1 MVTPHSPS
9 EQDYDQADTSAPQR
23 KCVVTGQTADKAVLI
38 RFVASPDG
46 QLVADLNE
54 KLGGRGAWV
63 RADRDC
69 LSQALS
75 GNKFSRHLKQKLA
88 INDGFLDHLERR
100 LGEQLIAR
108 LSMMRKAGS
117 LVTGGGKLRSGS
129 SLLACLLVADDAS
142 PREARQLISLCQPDW
157 VETGIPAEWLGQVA
171 GSTSVA
177 YAGVI
182 HSGTAAQQRLE
193 SLLKADLM
201 RWRGVANAENTT

>member
-9 EQDYDQADTSAPQR
+9 DQQHDQTSSSAPQR
-23 KCVVTGQTADKAVLI
+23 KCVVTGKTAEKAELI

-46 QLVADLNE
+46 QLIADLNE

-63 RADRDC
+63 RADRNC
-69 LSQALS
+69 LTQALS
-75 GNKFSRHLKQKLA
+75 GNKFGRHLKQKLVV
-88 INDGFLDHLERR
+88 NDGFLDHLERR
-100 LGEQLIAR
+100 LGDQVIAR

-117 LVTGGGKLRSGS
+117 LVAGGGKLRSAS
-129 SLLACLLVADDAS
+129 YQLAGMLIADDAS

-157 VETGIPAEWLGQVA
+157 VETDIPAVWLGQVA

-182 HSGTAAQQRLE
+182 HVATGSQRRLE
-193 SLLKADLM
+193 SLLKADLT
-201 RWRGVANAENTT
+201 RWRGVANAENST

>member
-1 MVTPHSPS
+1 MVIPYSPS
-9 EQDYDQADTSAPQR
+9 ELDHDPANTAEPQR
-23 KCVVTGQTADKAVLI
+23 KCVVTGQTADKANLI

-46 QLVADLNE
+46 HLVADLNE

-69 LSQALS
+69 LSKALS
-75 GNKFSRHLKQKLA
+75 GNKFDRHLKQKLLVK
-88 INDGFLDHLERR
+88 DGFLDHLERR

-117 LVTGGGKLRSGS
+117 LVTGGGKLRSS
-129 SLLACLLVADDAS
+129 PSLLAGLLIADDAS
-142 PREARQLISLCQPDW
+142 PREARQLVSLCQPNW
-157 VETGIPAEWLGQVA
+157 VETNIPAEWLGQVA

-182 HSGTAAQQRLE
+182 HARPAAQQRLE
-193 SLLKADLM
+193 LLLKADLT

>member
-1 MVTPHSPS
+1 MVIPHSPS
-9 EQDYDQADTSAPQR
+9 DHDTDQENASVPQR
-23 KCVVTGQTADKAVLI
+23 KCVVTGQTADKAALI

-63 RADRDC
+63 RAERAC
-69 LSQALS
+69 LEQALS
-75 GNKFSRHLKQKLA
+75 GNKFGRHLKQKLA
-88 INDGFLDHLERR
+88 VSDGFIDHLERR
-100 LGEQLIAR
+100 LGEQLVAR

-117 LVTGGGKLRSGS
+117 LVTGGGKLRSS
-129 SLLACLLVADDAS
+129 SSQLAGLLIADDAS

-157 VETGIPAEWLGQVA
+157 VETDIPAIWLGQVA

-182 HSGTAAQQRLE
+182 QSRSPAQQRLE
-193 SLLKADLM
+193 SLLTADLM
-201 RWRGVANAENTT
+201 RWRGVTNAENTT

>member
-1 MVTPHSPS
+1 MATPHSPS
-9 EQDYDQADTSAPQR
+9 DPDYDQHNPAAPQR
-23 KCVVTGQTADKAVLI
+23 KCVVTGQITDKAQLI

-46 QLVADLNE
+46 HLVADLNE

-63 RADRDC
+63 RASRAC
-69 LSQALS
+69 LEQALS

-88 INDGFLDHLERR
+88 VSDGFLDQLERR

-117 LVTGGGKLRSGS
+117 LVTGGGKLRSSNAQLAG
-129 SLLACLLVADDAS
+129 LLIADDAS
-142 PREARQLISLCQPDW
+142 PREARQLIGLCQPDW
-157 VETGIPAEWLGQVA
+157 VETDIPAQWLGQVS

-182 HSGTAAQQRLE
+182 HFSSPSQQRLE
-193 SLLKADLM
+193 SLLKADLT